1 MIAVVE
7 KGNSAS
13 VEADLAFHC
22 GSFGWVSDNVRTRAI
37 GTSAS
42 SVDRST
48 LYIYIY
54 IKQTFLYFLNICK
67 EIDSIINHQTLFE
80 KRGRG

>member
-48 LYIYIY
+48 LYIYI
-54 IKQTFLYFLNICK
+54 
-67 EIDSIINHQTLFE
+67 
-80 KRGRG
+80 